1 MGTEWGNNE
10 RVQAIQQALATIP
23 HNQQAV
29 GVGFGL
35 THSPDRCLRCRAEI
49 SLLELST
56 IVQSEVSNVA

>member
-1 MGTEWGNNE
+1 MAAKWGNKE
-10 RVQAIQQALATIP
+10 RVIAIQLALDTIP

-35 THSPDRCLRCRAEI
+35 THSPDRCLRCRATI

-56 IVQSEVSNVA
+56 IVQSEVSE